1 MFENRRFKISN
12 QGDHKSSPSAR
23 IEPRF
28 CTVAAFSELKIFCL
42 DRFEGFRR
50 KKLSFPCFG
59 LYLARARARPSW
71 TWCLRPFWQRG
82 TRDSPHVRA
91 GILRRRLKSFC
102 LFVCCLVDL
111 KGDWLVLKGLFKKNR
126 SFSDLRSVIFI
137 RKTCDFSKVILIE
150 FRLQSRHTMSLS
162 SPIWESGKTGEARKR
177 E

>member
-1 MFENRRFKISN
+1 MKTHLSGERKDGRRLWAGMWDKKIKNRKKFENRRFQIRN

-28 CTVAAFSELKIFCL
+28 CTVAAFSDLKIFCL

-91 GILRRRLKSFC
+91 GILRRRLKSFGMFAC
-102 LFVCCLVDL
+102 LLVRL
-111 KGDWLVLKGLFKKNR
+111 LF
-126 SFSDLRSVIFI
+126 
-137 RKTCDFSKVILIE
+137 T
-150 FRLQSRHTMSLS
+150 FR
-162 SPIWESGKTGEARKR
+162 RKR
-177 E
+177 